1 MYFLDETFEELTF
14 DALTTVAD
22 ATPSVAGTIRLRE
35 YATFGLF
42 ADAVASADADDA
54 DDADTHTAHTAHV
67 ALADT
72 ELICDVLQDLKG
84 PRRTQREDVEETSER
99 ARNPF
104 KTFKT
109 GKDVPGTE
117 ERTDEEKTARFGAPR
132 GAPRLVFKKRMFR
145 DTDESVTEPVF
156 VSLSYLQLKR
166 DFLDGRYPVNAA
178 DAAQLCALQ
187 IQAEDGG
194 GWAEGAHQGAGGRAA
209 PVRAPARPVAERV
222 AGGPRAHRERRAR
235 AAPGA
240 GARLHEEARARFQ
253 SWRVSSR
260 TAGRRF
266 FS

>member
-1 MYFLDETFEELTF
+1 
-14 DALTTVAD
+14 
-22 ATPSVAGTIRLRE
+22 VAGTIRLRE

-42 ADAVASADADDA
+42 ADAVASADASDDA
-54 DDADTHTAHTAHV
+54 DDADAHAAHTAHV
-67 ALADT
+67 ALAET

-84 PRRTQREDVEETSER
+84 PRRTPRDEVEETSER

-117 ERTDEEKTARFGAPR
+117 ERTDEEKNAHFGRAPF

-187 IQAEDGG
+187 IQAEDGPRLG
-194 GWAEGAHQGAGGRAA
+194 QKEPIKALVDALPRFVPPHVLSRSASRSVDRELIASDVRWRAT
-209 PVRAPARPVAERV
+209 
-222 AGGPRAHRERRAR
+222 PRRRRAR
-235 AAPGA
+235 V
-240 GARLHEEARARFQ
+240 F
-253 SWRVSSR
+253 
-260 TAGRRF
+260 
-266 FS
+266 